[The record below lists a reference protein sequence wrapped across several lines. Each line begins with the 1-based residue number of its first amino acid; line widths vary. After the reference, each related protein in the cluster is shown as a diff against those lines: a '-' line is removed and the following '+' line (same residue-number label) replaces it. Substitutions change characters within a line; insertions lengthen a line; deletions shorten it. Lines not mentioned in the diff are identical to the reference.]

1 MKRNFVFSV
10 LLLVFAGVHST
21 TLTFQEEFY
30 SGSVT
35 YNEEAKPGEAVFAR
49 LSIKPGKNSG
59 KKSLPEVKSVLQL
72 WSGGKKIENSSFYLL
87 PQKSRKNYKE
97 FLSGIPLSSWLK
109 ADKDYQVKILISI
122 PESEDKELLLPFS
135 MNDVKFIEETIDL
148 NAKNTGI
155 KQNMSAERLSQIEKL
170 NKILGTVDETS
181 VYALKPFV
189 KPVSSERMTA
199 FYGDRRIFRYSNGK
213 TETSLH
219 YGDDYGVPEG
229 TEVRSA
235 QEGKVVLAEFRI
247 STGWSVVIEHLPG
260 LYSLYYHLSS
270 LNVKEG
276 DRVKSGEKIG
286 LSGSTGLA
294 TGPHLHWEV
303 RLNAGAVKPDFFRK
317 NYTFEG
323 SEN

>member
-1 MKRNFVFSV
+1 M
-10 LLLVFAGVHST
+10 
-21 TLTFQEEFY
+21 
-30 SGSVT
+30 
-35 YNEEAKPGEAVFAR
+35 
-49 LSIKPGKNSG
+49 
-59 KKSLPEVKSVLQL
+59 
-72 WSGGKKIENSSFYLL
+72 
-87 PQKSRKNYKE
+87 
-97 FLSGIPLSSWLK
+97 
-109 ADKDYQVKILISI
+109 
-122 PESEDKELLLPFS
+122 
-135 MNDVKFIEETIDL
+135 
-148 NAKNTGI
+148 
-155 KQNMSAERLSQIEKL
+155 
-170 NKILGTVDETS
+170 
-181 VYALKPFV
+181 
-189 KPVSSERMTA
+189 
-199 FYGDRRIFRYSNGK
+199 
-213 TETSLH
+213 
-219 YGDDYGVPEG
+219 
-229 TEVRSA
+229 RSA